1 VFNDPQVALAN
12 LRPGNY
18 DLMIIDIG
26 MPKVSGFDLYRELK
40 KRAGSIK
47 VCSMT
52 AFEIYYEEFRK
63 MQIHSALLGILRA
76 LWHPFP

>member
-1 VFNDPQVALAN
+1 MLAN

-18 DLMIIDIG
+18 ELIIDIDI
-26 MPKVSGFDLYRELK
+26 PKVSGFDLYRGLK
-40 KRAGSIK
+40 KRDRGSIK

-63 MQIHSALLGILRA
+63 M
-76 LWHPFP
+76 

>member
-1 VFNDPQVALAN
+1 MLAN

-18 DLMIIDIG
+18 ELIIDIDI
-26 MPKVSGFDLYRELK
+26 PKVSGFDLYRELK
-40 KRAGSIK
+40 KRDGSIK

-63 MQIHSALLGILRA
+63 M
-76 LWHPFP
+76 